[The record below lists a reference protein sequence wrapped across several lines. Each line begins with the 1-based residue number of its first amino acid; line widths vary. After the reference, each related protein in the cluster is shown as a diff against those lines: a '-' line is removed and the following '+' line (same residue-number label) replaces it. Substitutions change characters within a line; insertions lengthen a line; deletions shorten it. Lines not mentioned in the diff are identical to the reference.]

1 MHQPTLRC
9 FHPKPLLWACPLS
22 SCHWAG
28 CQSQPHIKVRKESD
42 REPAARSPSAWG
54 RAAAGT
60 LAEVKSPDKEWP
72 TKHDTE
78 THSPPVTPHPS
89 TQPHNTPTHTQDPEH
104 YTVPQDHTTA
114 PPALHTNT
122 HTPPQHQ
129 QHPLQTRHPTYTMPL
144 TLHNNPTLT
153 QLHNTPTHIDA
164 DKAVLVSSPSPFAF
178 SLGQTLTGNKSRR
191 WGEGDFLVAQWLRLR
206 VPNAGGSGSISGQ
219 RTRSHKSPLKIL
231 HAATKIQHSQINNV
245 FFLKRVKVKEGGRTA
260 CKHCSERSGV
270 NWACLCTTR
279 RTWQGK
285 SSLWASLALSAKYSS
300 CLH

>member
-1 MHQPTLRC
+1 
-9 FHPKPLLWACPLS
+9 
-22 SCHWAG
+22 
-28 CQSQPHIKVRKESD
+28 
-42 REPAARSPSAWG
+42 
-54 RAAAGT
+54 
-60 LAEVKSPDKEWP
+60 
-72 TKHDTE
+72 
-78 THSPPVTPHPS
+78 
-89 TQPHNTPTHTQDPEH
+89 
-104 YTVPQDHTTA
+104 
-114 PPALHTNT
+114 
-122 HTPPQHQ
+122 
-129 QHPLQTRHPTYTMPL
+129 MPL

-285 SSLWASLALSAKYSS
+285 SSL
-300 CLH
+300 